1 MEVDSRS
8 DSVSSLC
15 LDNFEKAVLGGNC
28 ENNREQREMANDI
41 GHARGTLIIEQI
53 YQREIFWIKL
63 ISHENKDK

>member
-15 LDNFEKAVLGGNC
+15 LDNFEKAVSGENC

-41 GHARGTLIIEQI
+41 GHARRTLIIEQI
-53 YQREIFWIKL
+53 Y
-63 ISHENKDK
+63 